1 MLSAL
6 VQDKPVSVGSQ
17 WVMHKATDVDT
28 DVYEGTR
35 RVYESLRLGS
45 RRLRLLK
52 SRLLQVVEGPSLH
65 GHNRCNF
72 RSRP

>member
-1 MLSAL
+1 MMNTRA
-6 VQDKPVSVGSQ
+6 PVVYAYEHNG
-17 WVMHKATDVDT
+17 TDVDT
-28 DVYEGTR
+28 DVYDGTR

-52 SRLLQVVEGPSLH
+52 SRLLQVVEGPSWR
-65 GHNRCNF
+65 GRNRCNF